1 MGGSL
6 SGLFQTC
13 SCGRIYAPVVEELRR
28 CKVLRHDE
36 ATPWSGRPTEAF
48 VAKVNDPAE
57 KVKAA

>member
-1 MGGSL
+1 
-6 SGLFQTC
+6 
-13 SCGRIYAPVVEELRR
+13 VEELRR